1 MLEIATHIDTLT
13 YYICV
18 LKKGK
23 STRKGT
29 FDTVHRAV
37 SREIMDLDFKI
48 IASCWRNKLME
59 IESGNYRINSRFGE
73 LRV

>member
-1 MLEIATHIDTLT
+1 MLEIATHIDILT
-13 YYICV
+13 YRICV

-23 STRKGT
+23 SREKGT

-37 SREIMDLDFKI
+37 SREIMDLDFRI
-48 IASCWRNKLME
+48 IAFRWRNKLAE
-59 IESGNYRINSRFGE
+59 IESGNYRINSRFAE

>member
-13 YYICV
+13 YCICAF
-18 LKKGK
+18 KKGK
-23 STRKGT
+23 SKGKGT
-29 FDTVHRAV
+29 FDTVRRAV
-37 SREIMDLDFKI
+37 SREIMNLDFRI
-48 IASCWRNKLME
+48 IASCWRNKLVE